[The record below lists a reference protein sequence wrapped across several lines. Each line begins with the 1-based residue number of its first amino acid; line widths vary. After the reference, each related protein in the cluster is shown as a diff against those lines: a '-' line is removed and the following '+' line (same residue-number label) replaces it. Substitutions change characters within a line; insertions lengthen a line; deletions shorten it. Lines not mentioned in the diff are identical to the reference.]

1 MKVWLAALVGVVVL
15 RPVAAQAPS
24 KGWPLD
30 RAIDAV
36 RAAGP
41 NGKGSGE
48 AARAWRT
55 LAAVDVQRLPE
66 LLAGMDGAGQLA
78 HNWLRAAI
86 DRVLERAHQN
96 QQPFPV
102 TGLEAFL
109 RDRGHDAQ
117 ARRFAYELLLKQD
130 KTVADR
136 FLPRM
141 LDDPSLELRRDAVA
155 RQFDRAKK
163 TLVKRFLVPGV
174 HTIAIAGGPLTAGPL
189 PIAFALIQ
197 GKSFA
202 DRQKRQVVPLFEKVL
217 AAARDLDQV
226 VAVAQ
231 QLRALGKPVDLPTHL
246 GLLVDWKIIGPFA
259 NPPQKG
265 MAKVYAPEANADPTS
280 EFPGKIG
287 KVRWKDYLATN
298 ERGLVDLNAAVGKL
312 TEAIAYARAEFT
324 SSRPRRVDIR
334 IGCYTAF
341 KLWVNGRLLMDS
353 GEAYAG
359 MSLDHFIV
367 KARLKGG
374 KNVILLKVGQD
385 KPPAIVPQLW
395 QFQLR
400 VCDSSGAAILS
411 TTRPAR
417 APITKKS

>member
-155 RQFDRAKK
+155 RQFDRRWPFA
-163 TLVKRFLVPGV
+163 TPLDPLRVALP
-174 HTIAIAGGPLTAGPL
+174 AG
-189 PIAFALIQ
+189 
-197 GKSFA
+197 
-202 DRQKRQVVPLFEKVL
+202 L
-217 AAARDLDQV
+217 AANNSMP
-226 VAVAQ
+226 
-231 QLRALGKPVDLPTHL
+231 G
-246 GLLVDWKIIGPFA
+246 GLLHR
-259 NPPQKG
+259 
-265 MAKVYAPEANADPTS
+265 
-280 EFPGKIG
+280 FPGEG
-287 KVRWKDYLATN
+287 V
-298 ERGLVDLNAAVGKL
+298 
-312 TEAIAYARAEFT
+312 
-324 SSRPRRVDIR
+324 
-334 IGCYTAF
+334 
-341 KLWVNGRLLMDS
+341 
-353 GEAYAG
+353 
-359 MSLDHFIV
+359 
-367 KARLKGG
+367 
-374 KNVILLKVGQD
+374 
-385 KPPAIVPQLW
+385 
-395 QFQLR
+395 
-400 VCDSSGAAILS
+400 LS
-411 TTRPAR
+411 PSFEE
-417 APITKKS
+417 P